1 MFSML
6 LFVISFLTIYAAMHA
21 VVFWGVHPLLA
32 GHPLLPALAAGWMA
46 LMVVSPVA
54 VRLLDRAGY
63 QLPARALA
71 WVAYSWMGFLFLAF
85 VLFLLFGL
93 WHLLVLAL
101 GKLLPAASLL
111 SFHRPAAAAVV
122 LLAVLAAGLY
132 GFFEAAALRVETVR
146 LASSKLPPGVD
157 TLRIAQVS
165 DLHLGLIHRE
175 EALAPVVA
183 RIEQLAPDL
192 LVATGD
198 IVDAQI
204 SHLEELSGL
213 WNLLSPPLGKFAVT
227 GNHEYYAG
235 LDQSLDYLERSGFT
249 VLRNS
254 VAAPADFLR
263 IVGVDDPAGGGAPD
277 ETPLLQ
283 QIGREHFILLLKHRP
298 TVAPMGEGLFD
309 LQLSGHAHGGQIFPF
324 RMLTKRVYPLY
335 DGLYRLAG
343 GSVLYT
349 SRGTGTWGPPM
360 RILSPPEITLFE
372 IVRKP

>member
-6 LFVISFLTIYAAMHA
+6 LFIISFLAIYAAMHA
-21 VVFWGVHPLLA
+21 LVFWGVYPLLA
-32 GHPLLPALAAGWMA
+32 GHALLPTLTAGWMA
-46 LMVVSPVA
+46 LMIVAPVM
-54 VRLLDRAGY
+54 VRLLDRNGY

-71 WVAYSWMGFLFLAF
+71 WIGYSWMGFLFLAF
-85 VLFLLFGL
+85 ALFLLFGL
-93 WHLLVLAL
+93 WHLFILAL
-101 GKLLPAASLL
+101 GKLLPAATLL
-111 SFHRPAAAAVV
+111 NIHRPAASALV

-132 GFFEAAALRVETVR
+132 GFLEAADLRVETVR
-146 LASSKLPPGVD
+146 LISSKLPDGVER
-157 TLRIAQVS
+157 LRIAQVS

-175 EALAPVVA
+175 EALAPIVA
-183 RIEQLAPDL
+183 RIDQLAPDL

-204 SHLEELSGL
+204 SHLEELSDL
-213 WNLLSPPLGKFAVT
+213 WNRLSPPLGKYAVT
-227 GNHEYYAG
+227 GNHEFYAG
-235 LDQSLDYLERSGFT
+235 LDQSLDYLQRSGFT
-249 VLRNS
+249 VLRNKA
-254 VAAPADFLR
+254 AAPADFLL

-277 ETPLLQ
+277 ELPLLEQ
-283 QIGREHFILLLKHRP
+283 ADQEDFVLLLKHRP
-298 TVAPMGEGLFD
+298 SIGPHCEGLFD

-324 RMLTKRVYPLY
+324 RLLTRLFYPLY

-372 IVRKP
+372 IVRHP

>member
-1 MFSML
+1 ML
-6 LFVISFLTIYAAMHA
+6 LFVITFFAIYAAMHA
-21 VVFWGVHPLLA
+21 LVFWGIHPLLA
-32 GHPLLPALAAGWMA
+32 GHPLLPTLTAAWMA

-54 VRLLDRAGY
+54 VRLLDRGGY

-71 WVAYSWMGFLFLAF
+71 WVGYSWMGFLFLAF

-101 GKLLPAASLL
+101 GKLLPAAGLL
-111 SFHRPAAAAVV
+111 TIHRPAAAALV
-122 LLAVLAAGLY
+122 LLAVLAVGLY
-132 GFFEAAALRVETVR
+132 GFFEASALRVETVR
-146 LASSKLPPGVD
+146 LLSAKLPDGVAR
-157 TLRIAQVS
+157 LRIVQIS

-175 EALAPVVA
+175 EMLAPIVA
-183 RIEQLAPDL
+183 RIEQLNPDL

-204 SHLEELSGL
+204 SHLEELSDL
-213 WNLLSPPLGKFAVT
+213 WNRLSPPLGKYAVT

-235 LDQSLDYLERSGFT
+235 LEQSLDYLRRSGFT
-249 VLRNS
+249 VLRNR

-277 ETPLLQ
+277 ELPLLAQ
-283 QIGREHFILLLKHRP
+283 TSQDAFVLLLKHRP
-298 TVAPMGEGLFD
+298 TVASGGEGLFD

-324 RMLTKRVYPLY
+324 RLLTRLFYPLY

-360 RILSPPEITLFE
+360 RILSPPEITLIE
-372 IVRKP
+372 IVRQP

>member
-1 MFSML
+1 ML
-6 LFVISFLTIYAAMHA
+6 LFVITFFAIYAAMHA
-21 VVFWGVHPLLA
+21 LVFWGIHPLLA
-32 GHPLLPALAAGWMA
+32 GQPLLPTLTAIWMA
-46 LMVVSPVA
+46 VMVVSPVA
-54 VRLLDRAGY
+54 ARLLDRGGY

-71 WVAYSWMGFLFLAF
+71 WVGYSWMGFLFLAF

-111 SFHRPAAAAVV
+111 TLHRPAAAALV

-132 GFFEAAALRVETVR
+132 GFFEASALRVETVQ
-146 LASSKLPPGVD
+146 LLSAKLPPGVAG
-157 TLRIAQVS
+157 LRIVQIS

-175 EALAPVVA
+175 EALAPIVA
-183 RIEQLAPDL
+183 RIEQLNPDL
-192 LVATGD
+192 LVVTGD

-204 SHLEELSGL
+204 SHLEELTAL
-213 WNLLSPPLGKFAVT
+213 WNRLSPPLGKYAVT

-235 LDQSLDYLERSGFT
+235 LEQSLDYLQRSGFT
-249 VLRNS
+249 ILRNR

-277 ETPLLQ
+277 EVPLLAQ
-283 QIGREHFILLLKHRP
+283 TGQDSFVLLLKHRP
-298 TVAPMGEGLFD
+298 VVAAGGAGLFD

-324 RMLTKRVYPLY
+324 RLLTRLFYPLY

-360 RILSPPEITLFE
+360 RILSPPEITLIE
-372 IVRKP
+372 IVRQP

>member
-1 MFSML
+1 M

-21 VVFWGVHPLLA
+21 LVFWGIHPLLA
-32 GHPLLPALAAGWMA
+32 GHPLLPALATVWMA

-54 VRLLDRAGY
+54 VRLLDRADY

-71 WVAYSWMGFLFLAF
+71 WIGYSWMGFLFLAF

-101 GKLLPAASLL
+101 GKVLPVLSLL
-111 SFHRPAAAAVV
+111 TVHRPAAAALV

-132 GFFEAAALRVETVR
+132 GFFEATALRVETIR
-146 LASSKLPPGVD
+146 LTSPKLPESVER
-157 TLRIAQVS
+157 LRIVQIS

-175 EALAPVVA
+175 EMLAPIIA
-183 RIEQLAPDL
+183 RIEQLKPDL

-204 SHLEELSGL
+204 SHLEELSDL
-213 WNLLSPPLGKFAVT
+213 WNLLSPPLGKYAVT

-235 LDQSLDYLERSGFT
+235 LDQSLDYLQNSGFT
-249 VLRNS
+249 TLRNT
-254 VAAPADFLR
+254 VAAPTEFLR

-277 ETPLLQ
+277 EVPLLEQ
-283 QIGREHFILLLKHRP
+283 AGQKNFILLLKHRP
-298 TVAPMGEGLFD
+298 SVAPQAEGLFD

-324 RMLTKRVYPLY
+324 SILTRQVYPLF
-335 DGLYRLAG
+335 DGFYQLAG
-343 GSVLYT
+343 GSHLYT

-360 RILSPPEITLFE
+360 RIFSPPEITLIE
-372 IVRKP
+372 IVRQP

>member
-1 MFSML
+1 MFPML
-6 LFVISFLTIYAAMHA
+6 LFVISFFTIYAAMHA
-21 VVFWGVHPLLA
+21 LVFWGIHPLLA
-32 GHPLLPALAAGWMA
+32 GHPLLPTLTAGWMA

-54 VRLLDRAGY
+54 VRLLDRGGY

-71 WVAYSWMGFLFLAF
+71 WVGYSWMGFLFLAF

-101 GKLLPAASLL
+101 GKLLPAAGLL
-111 SFHRPAAAAVV
+111 TIHRPAAAALV

-132 GFFEAAALRVETVR
+132 GFFEASALRVETVQ
-146 LASSKLPPGVD
+146 LISAKLPDGVAR
-157 TLRIAQVS
+157 LRIVQIS

-175 EALAPVVA
+175 EMLAPIVA
-183 RIEQLAPDL
+183 RIEQLNPDL

-204 SHLEELSGL
+204 SHLEELSDL
-213 WNLLSPPLGKFAVT
+213 WNRLSPPLGKYAVT

-235 LDQSLDYLERSGFT
+235 LDQSLDYLRRSGFT
-249 VLRNS
+249 VLRNR

-277 ETPLLQ
+277 ELPLLAQ
-283 QIGREHFILLLKHRP
+283 TSQDAFVLLLKHRP
-298 TVAPMGEGLFD
+298 TVATGGEGRFD

-324 RMLTKRVYPLY
+324 RLLTRLFYPLY

-360 RILSPPEITLFE
+360 RILSPPEITLIE
-372 IVRKP
+372 IVRQP